1 MAYCKDKS
9 IEKQRG
15 CAIKELIIEKRSVAQ
30 VARRYGRNRSTIYR
44 WKKKWDKQQ
53 TVLLEN
59 AGRPSIPLGKVFR
72 WADVKWNIPTI
83 SSAPK
88 TYPNALK
95 ENIIAAIM
103 CIRRQKYECAEI
115 IQYKLKREGI
125 IVSLSSIKRTLKRQ
139 ELWRRKRIYRWN
151 EKRPLPTAPGE
162 LVQVDTVHYVNPI
175 NHTKLYIYTVIDL
188 YSRMAYAKVSCNL
201 REKDAATAIFEAENY
216 MDIKFKM
223 VQSDNGAEFQNHF
236 QQRLNYKGIHTR
248 HSRVRHPNDDAHIE
262 RFNRTLRKECIGQ
275 YNPNKKIDYINYKL
289 RRYINYYNYDRI
301 HLGLSLKTPNEVLQR
316 YWTLYVWVTA
326 RYHFVKYH
334 SWG

>member
-88 TYPNALK
+88 THPNALK

-103 CIRRQKYECAEI
+103 RIRRQKYECAEI

-139 ELWRRKRIYRWN
+139 ELWRRKRIYRWRYCALC
-151 EKRPLPTAPGE
+151 K
-162 LVQVDTVHYVNPI
+162 
-175 NHTKLYIYTVIDL
+175 
-188 YSRMAYAKVSCNL
+188 S
-201 REKDAATAIFEAENY
+201 
-216 MDIKFKM
+216 
-223 VQSDNGAEFQNHF
+223 
-236 QQRLNYKGIHTR
+236 YK
-248 HSRVRHPNDDAHIE
+248 PN
-262 RFNRTLRKECIGQ
+262 
-275 YNPNKKIDYINYKL
+275 
-289 RRYINYYNYDRI
+289 
-301 HLGLSLKTPNEVLQR
+301 
-316 YWTLYVWVTA
+316 
-326 RYHFVKYH
+326 
-334 SWG
+334 